1 MAVIGI
7 SCFYHDSAAALVS
20 EEGNILAAAQEERFS
35 RLKHDSRFPFNAIEY
50 CLQEAKLRNL
60 KISSY
65 VYYEKPIRV
74 FMRLLENYFN
84 TAPRGL
90 SSYLPA
96 MKIWIKEKLYM
107 RKNIINNLKIIDS
120 SFDKESLYFSD
131 HHMSHAAS
139 AFYPSM
145 FKQSAVLCLDAVGE
159 WSSSSGWIANENKLD
174 RLWEINYPDSLGL
187 LYSSFTYYCGFKVN
201 SGEYKLMGLAPYGD
215 PIYKDK
221 ILDKMIDLKSDGSYK
236 LNMKYFKYHRGLKM
250 ISNDFIRLF
259 QRPPRSSDEKID
271 KFYMDIA
278 SSIQK
283 VLEEVILKIAKDLKK
298 KTNQTNL
305 CLSGGVA
312 LNCVANNVLLKESGF
327 KNIWVQPASGD
338 AGSSIG
344 AALAFIYLHE
354 NKPRK
359 ISKTDSMSS
368 SYLGPKFHNPSIE
381 KFLLENSI
389 PYRKIEYPLLID
401 EVSTLL
407 SRGKIIGWFQ
417 GRMEFGPRSLGNR
430 SIIADPR
437 IVDMQKK
444 LNLKIKFRESFR
456 PFAPSILEQ
465 FKLRYFNLEKESPY
479 MLFTRDLEEEF
490 LISKEVNNNLS
501 NKMDLLN
508 IKRSDVTSVTHVDNT
523 CRVQTVSKARNK
535 LFYDLI
541 NSFYKKTKC
550 PILINTSFNVRGEP
564 IVCNPE
570 DAFTCF
576 INTDIDFLVLGNYLI
591 KKNDMKST
599 IFKKFKKIEFLP
611 D

>member
-20 EEGNILAAAQEERFS
+20 EEGDILAAAQEERFS
-35 RLKHDSRFPFNAIEY
+35 RLKNDSGFPYNAIEY
-50 CLQEAKLRNL
+50 CLQEAKARNL
-60 KISSY
+60 KISAY

-96 MKIWIKEKLYM
+96 MKIWIKEKIYM
-107 RKNIINNLKIIDS
+107 RKNIINNIKSIDS

-145 FKQSAVLCLDAVGE
+145 FQRSAVLCLDAVGE
-159 WSSSSGWIANENKLD
+159 WSSSSAWIANENNLD

-187 LYSSFTYYCGFKVN
+187 LYSAFTYYCGFKVN
-201 SGEYKLMGLAPYGD
+201 SGEYKLMGLAPYGE

-221 ILDKMIDLKSDGSYK
+221 ILDEIIDLRSDGSYK

-250 ISNDFIRLF
+250 ISSDFIKLF
-259 QRPPRSSDEKID
+259 QRPPRILDKKID

-283 VLEEVILKIAKDLKK
+283 VLEEAILKIAKDLKK
-298 KTNQTNL
+298 KTNEKNL

-312 LNCVANNVLLKESGF
+312 LNCVSNNVLLKESGF
-327 KNIWVQPASGD
+327 ENIWVQPAAGD

-344 AALAFIYLHE
+344 AALAYIYLY
-354 NKPRK
+354 KKKTRK

-368 SYLGPKFHNPSIE
+368 SYLGPQFSNSSIE
-381 KFLLENSI
+381 KFLSENSI
-389 PYRKIEYPLLID
+389 KYRNLDYPLLID

-407 SRGKIIGWFQ
+407 SKGKIIGWFQ
-417 GRMEFGPRSLGNR
+417 ERMEFGPRSLGNR

-456 PFAPSILEQ
+456 PFAPSILEE
-465 FKLRYFNLEKESPY
+465 FKLKYFNLEKESPY

-490 LISKEVNNNLS
+490 LLSKEFNNIS

-508 IKRSDVTSVTHVDNT
+508 IERSNITSVTHVDNT
-523 CRVQTVSKARNK
+523 CRVQTVSKKRNK

-541 NSFYKKTKC
+541 NCFYKKTEC

-570 DAFTCF
+570 DAFNCF
-576 INTDIDFLVLGNYLI
+576 INTDIDFLVLGNFLI
-591 KKNDMKST
+591 KKDDMEPP
-599 IFKKFKKIEFLP
+599 IFKKFKKIEFIP

>member
-20 EEGNILAAAQEERFS
+20 EEGDILAAAQEERFS
-35 RLKHDSRFPFNAIEY
+35 RLKNDSGFPYNAIEY
-50 CLQEAKLRNL
+50 CLQEAKARNL
-60 KISSY
+60 KISAY

-96 MKIWIKEKLYM
+96 MKIWIKEKIYM
-107 RKNIINNLKIIDS
+107 RKNIINNIKSIDS

-145 FKQSAVLCLDAVGE
+145 FQRSAVLCLDAVGE
-159 WSSSSGWIANENKLD
+159 WSSSSAWIANENNLD

-187 LYSSFTYYCGFKVN
+187 LYSAFTYYCGFKVN
-201 SGEYKLMGLAPYGD
+201 SGEYKLMGLAPYGE

-221 ILDKMIDLKSDGSYK
+221 ILDEIIDLRSDGSYK

-250 ISNDFIRLF
+250 ISSDFIKLF
-259 QRPPRSSDEKID
+259 QRPPRILEKKID

-283 VLEEVILKIAKDLKK
+283 VLEEAILKIAKDLKK
-298 KTNQTNL
+298 KTNEKNL

-312 LNCVANNVLLKESGF
+312 LNCVSNNVLLKESGF
-327 KNIWVQPASGD
+327 ENIWVQPAAGD

-344 AALAFIYLHE
+344 AALAYIYLY
-354 NKPRK
+354 KKKTRK

-368 SYLGPKFHNPSIE
+368 SYLGPQFSNSSIE
-381 KFLLENSI
+381 KFLSENSI
-389 PYRKIEYPLLID
+389 KYRNLDYPLLID

-407 SRGKIIGWFQ
+407 SKGKIIGWFQ
-417 GRMEFGPRSLGNR
+417 ERMEFGPRSLGNR

-456 PFAPSILEQ
+456 PFAPSILEE
-465 FKLRYFNLEKESPY
+465 FKLKYFNLEKESPY

-490 LISKEVNNNLS
+490 LLSKEFNNIS

-508 IKRSDVTSVTHVDNT
+508 IERSNITSVTHVDNT
-523 CRVQTVSKARNK
+523 CRVQTVSKKRNK

-541 NSFYKKTKC
+541 NSFYKKTEC

-570 DAFTCF
+570 DAFNCF
-576 INTDIDFLVLGNYLI
+576 INTDIDFLVLGNCLI
-591 KKNDMKST
+591 KKDDMEPP
-599 IFKKFKKIEFLP
+599 IFKKFKKIEFIP